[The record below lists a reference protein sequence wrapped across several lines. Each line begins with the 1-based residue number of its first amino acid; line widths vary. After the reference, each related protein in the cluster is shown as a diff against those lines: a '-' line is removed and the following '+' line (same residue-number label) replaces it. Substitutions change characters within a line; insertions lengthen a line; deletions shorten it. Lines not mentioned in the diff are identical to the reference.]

1 MTSKILYINT
11 PTFLGGAEISLL
23 TLMSHLDR
31 QRYVSVL
38 LTKGEGGLTERA
50 RRDGTMVLRQT
61 FEWPRWRKPWK
72 FPGSVL
78 QIIRT
83 MRSQSVSVVHTN
95 CDYSLRY
102 ASLACRVTGVPFVA
116 HVRDFMRAWFEAPHL
131 DALKQAHRV
140 VANSQATARACRE
153 AGIEP
158 DKIRMIYNP
167 VDVDFFQQPV
177 PDAAAQ
183 LRANLGIAAEE
194 LIVGIVGQIA
204 PIKGH
209 EDFIT
214 AAYQLL
220 DRYPSAHFVIC
231 GAAYT
236 PQVQEFE
243 DYLRQLIVQSGSS
256 DRFHFIGFR
265 DDVPAVLQALDVLV
279 VPSWT
284 ESFGRVVV
292 EGLAAG
298 CPIVATCAG
307 GIPEIIEDGVTGLLV
322 PPKEPDMLADAILRL
337 ANDSSLRDQFRI
349 NGRSRAQDFGIQQH
363 VDQVQAL
370 YDELLGVNG

>member
-1 MTSKILYINT
+1 VSNKILYINT

-23 TLMSHLDR
+23 TLMSHLDP
-31 QRYVSVL
+31 QRYVPLL
-38 LTKGEGGLTERA
+38 LTKGDDGLTERA
-50 RRDGTMVLRQT
+50 RHDGTMVLQQS

-78 QIIRT
+78 QIART
-83 MRSQSVSVVHTN
+83 VRKQSVAVVHTN

-116 HVRDFMRAWFEAPHL
+116 HVRDFVRAWFEAPHL

-140 VANSQATARACRE
+140 VANSQATARACRD

-177 PDAAAQ
+177 PDAASQ
-183 LRANLGIAAEE
+183 LRACLGIAREE
-194 LIVGIVGQIA
+194 FIVGIVGQIA

-214 AAYQLL
+214 AAYQFLG
-220 DRYPSAHFVIC
+220 RFPSAHFVVC

-236 PQVQEFE
+236 PKVQEFE
-243 DYLRQLIVQSGSS
+243 RHLRQLIEQSGSS
-256 DRFHFIGFR
+256 ERFHFLGFR
-265 DDVPAVLQALDVLV
+265 DDVPAVLQALDVLA
-279 VPSWT
+279 VPSWS
-284 ESFGRVVV
+284 EPFGRVVV

-322 PPKEPDMLADAILRL
+322 PPKDPEMLANTILRL
-337 ANDSSLRDQFRI
+337 ANDTSLREKFRT
-349 NGRSRAQDFGIQQH
+349 NGRSRARDFGIQQH
-363 VDQVQAL
+363 VGQVQRL
-370 YDELLGVNG
+370 YDELLGVIG